1 MGVSKN
7 DVGRP
12 SNKTII
18 IRRILKVVLLLI
30 IIALAFLIGYNL
42 KDKNSNNP
50 IKSSGKKIQSD
61 DSIKTSKEELQLD
74 DSIVKKLYSEIEN
87 VSFYE
92 KIDGNIEDLC
102 AFYCEDMTY
111 NDMDDNFKMSLVLN
125 QFDLEKTNK
134 IKYEEIKEKYYD
146 IFGNYDIASEFYNY
160 NINKLGN
167 VKLNKGYYQ
176 LLGEDVTVDPILG
189 TGYTLV
195 SAQKDSSKIEL
206 FIAQW
211 YNNADELIE
220 TDEPIYEYYDTNACG
235 DVKCSAVFKSSDV
248 NDSKNVIKN
257 NKLTH
262 AYLFVGPRGTGK
274 TSIAKIFAKTI
285 NCLHPEDG
293 LSCEKCDICI
303 SNNSN
308 ENVDVIEMDAASNN
322 GVDEIREIRNHITLL
337 PTVSKYK
344 IYIIDE
350 VHMLTTG
357 AFNAL
362 LKTLEEPPEHIIFI
376 LATTE
381 PHKIPLTIMS
391 RCQSFEFK
399 PIPVATIKER
409 LKYICAQENI
419 NIDDKSLNLIAEESN
434 GGLRD
439 AVSMLDQ
446 LNAYADGN
454 IKYEDVLILNGRI
467 NDDEIEKFMTE
478 MVNDDLNSV
487 FTKIESWQEEGKNFI
502 YICEDFI
509 RFLRNELI
517 KFKLENNSNIVN
529 LIGENKTIEVIMILN
544 KISNDMKI
552 SKDKKVLFDVTI
564 INITNILKS
573 KQMFENNTYTSKNIN
588 IENKTPEKVEI
599 KEEKPQ
605 TVEVPIKETKDYT
618 LYDELMSIR
627 LNNTLGIADKKS
639 KIEYENAVENLK
651 NDISDLNK
659 LKIIN
664 LLDDTKITAG
674 SKDGIIL
681 TTDSDNILHDLY
693 DNMELLEE
701 SLESLL
707 GKKVK
712 VCILLDELWN
722 KKRIIYVEKIKN
734 KEKIDIIDEEDIL
747 NKIKSLNTGEKSE
760 FDDLLEI
767 GGE

>member
-1 MGVSKN
+1 MKYQALYRKYRPKTFD
-7 DVGRP
+7 DVYGQQ
-12 SNKTII
+12 I
-18 IRRILKVVLLLI
+18 VV
-30 IIALAFLIGYNL
+30 
-42 KDKNSNNP
+42 
-50 IKSSGKKIQSD
+50 Q
-61 DSIKTSKEELQLD
+61 
-74 DSIVKKLYSEIEN
+74 
-87 VSFYE
+87 
-92 KIDGNIEDLC
+92 
-102 AFYCEDMTY
+102 
-111 NDMDDNFKMSLVLN
+111 
-125 QFDLEKTNK
+125 
-134 IKYEEIKEKYYD
+134 
-146 IFGNYDIASEFYNY
+146 
-160 NINKLGN
+160 
-167 VKLNKGYYQ
+167 
-176 LLGEDVTVDPILG
+176 
-189 TGYTLV
+189 TL
-195 SAQKDSSKIEL
+195 
-206 FIAQW
+206 
-211 YNNADELIE
+211 
-220 TDEPIYEYYDTNACG
+220 
-235 DVKCSAVFKSSDV
+235 
-248 NDSKNVIKN
+248 KNVIKN

-308 ENVDVIEMDAASNN
+308 ENVDIIEMDAASNN

-454 IKYEDVLILNGRI
+454 IKYEDVLLLNGRI
-467 NDDEIEKFMTE
+467 NDNEIEKFMTE

-564 INITNILKS
+564 INITNILKN
-573 KQMFENNTYTSKNIN
+573 KQMFENNTYTSKNIK

-605 TVEVPIKETKDYT
+605 TMEVPIKETKNYT
-618 LYDELMSIR
+618 LYDELMNIR
-627 LNNTLGIADKKS
+627 LNNTLSIADKKS
-639 KIEYENAVENLK
+639 KIEYETAVENLK

-701 SLESLL
+701 SLGSLL

-734 KEKIDIIDEEDIL
+734 KEKIDIIDEKDIL
-747 NKIKSLNTGEKSE
+747 NKIKLLNTGEKSE

>member
-1 MGVSKN
+1 MKYQALYRKYRPKTFD
-7 DVGRP
+7 DVYGQQ
-12 SNKTII
+12 I
-18 IRRILKVVLLLI
+18 VV
-30 IIALAFLIGYNL
+30 
-42 KDKNSNNP
+42 
-50 IKSSGKKIQSD
+50 Q
-61 DSIKTSKEELQLD
+61 
-74 DSIVKKLYSEIEN
+74 
-87 VSFYE
+87 
-92 KIDGNIEDLC
+92 
-102 AFYCEDMTY
+102 
-111 NDMDDNFKMSLVLN
+111 
-125 QFDLEKTNK
+125 
-134 IKYEEIKEKYYD
+134 
-146 IFGNYDIASEFYNY
+146 
-160 NINKLGN
+160 
-167 VKLNKGYYQ
+167 
-176 LLGEDVTVDPILG
+176 
-189 TGYTLV
+189 TL
-195 SAQKDSSKIEL
+195 
-206 FIAQW
+206 
-211 YNNADELIE
+211 
-220 TDEPIYEYYDTNACG
+220 
-235 DVKCSAVFKSSDV
+235 
-248 NDSKNVIKN
+248 KNVIKN

-308 ENVDVIEMDAASNN
+308 ENVDIIEMDAASNN

-454 IKYEDVLILNGRI
+454 IKYEDVLLLNGRI

-573 KQMFENNTYTSKNIN
+573 KQMFENNTYTSKNIK

-605 TVEVPIKETKDYT
+605 TVEIPIKETKNYT
-618 LYDELMSIR
+618 LYDELMNIR

>member
-1 MGVSKN
+1 MKYQALYRKYRPKTFD
-7 DVGRP
+7 DVYGQQ
-12 SNKTII
+12 I
-18 IRRILKVVLLLI
+18 VV
-30 IIALAFLIGYNL
+30 
-42 KDKNSNNP
+42 
-50 IKSSGKKIQSD
+50 Q
-61 DSIKTSKEELQLD
+61 
-74 DSIVKKLYSEIEN
+74 
-87 VSFYE
+87 
-92 KIDGNIEDLC
+92 
-102 AFYCEDMTY
+102 
-111 NDMDDNFKMSLVLN
+111 
-125 QFDLEKTNK
+125 
-134 IKYEEIKEKYYD
+134 
-146 IFGNYDIASEFYNY
+146 
-160 NINKLGN
+160 
-167 VKLNKGYYQ
+167 
-176 LLGEDVTVDPILG
+176 
-189 TGYTLV
+189 TL
-195 SAQKDSSKIEL
+195 
-206 FIAQW
+206 
-211 YNNADELIE
+211 
-220 TDEPIYEYYDTNACG
+220 
-235 DVKCSAVFKSSDV
+235 
-248 NDSKNVIKN
+248 KNVIKN

-308 ENVDVIEMDAASNN
+308 ENVDIIEMDAASNN

-454 IKYEDVLILNGRI
+454 IKYEDVLLLNGRI
-467 NDDEIEKFMTE
+467 NDNEIEKFMTE

-564 INITNILKS
+564 INITNILKN
-573 KQMFENNTYTSKNIN
+573 KQTFENDTYTSKNIK

-605 TVEVPIKETKDYT
+605 TVEVPIKETKNYT
-618 LYDELMSIR
+618 LYDELMNIR

-693 DNMELLEE
+693 DNMELLEK

-734 KEKIDIIDEEDIL
+734 KEKIDIIDKEDIL

>member
-1 MGVSKN
+1 MKYQALYRKYRPKTFD
-7 DVGRP
+7 DVYGQQ
-12 SNKTII
+12 I
-18 IRRILKVVLLLI
+18 VV
-30 IIALAFLIGYNL
+30 
-42 KDKNSNNP
+42 
-50 IKSSGKKIQSD
+50 Q
-61 DSIKTSKEELQLD
+61 
-74 DSIVKKLYSEIEN
+74 
-87 VSFYE
+87 
-92 KIDGNIEDLC
+92 
-102 AFYCEDMTY
+102 
-111 NDMDDNFKMSLVLN
+111 
-125 QFDLEKTNK
+125 
-134 IKYEEIKEKYYD
+134 
-146 IFGNYDIASEFYNY
+146 
-160 NINKLGN
+160 
-167 VKLNKGYYQ
+167 
-176 LLGEDVTVDPILG
+176 
-189 TGYTLV
+189 TL
-195 SAQKDSSKIEL
+195 
-206 FIAQW
+206 
-211 YNNADELIE
+211 
-220 TDEPIYEYYDTNACG
+220 
-235 DVKCSAVFKSSDV
+235 
-248 NDSKNVIKN
+248 KNVIKN

-308 ENVDVIEMDAASNN
+308 ENVDIIEMDAASNN

-409 LKYICAQENI
+409 LKYICSQENI

-454 IKYEDVLILNGRI
+454 IKYEDVLLLNGRI
-467 NDDEIEKFMTE
+467 NDNEIEKFMTE

-517 KFKLENNSNIVN
+517 KFKLENNSNIVS

-564 INITNILKS
+564 INITNILKN
-573 KQMFENNTYTSKNIN
+573 KQTFENNVHESKNIK
-588 IENKTPEKVEI
+588 IENKIPEKVEI

-627 LNNTLGIADKKS
+627 LNNTLSIADKKS

-747 NKIKSLNTGEKSE
+747 NKIKSLNTEEKSE

>member
-1 MGVSKN
+1 MKYQALYRKYRPKTFD
-7 DVGRP
+7 DVYGQQ
-12 SNKTII
+12 I
-18 IRRILKVVLLLI
+18 VV
-30 IIALAFLIGYNL
+30 
-42 KDKNSNNP
+42 
-50 IKSSGKKIQSD
+50 Q
-61 DSIKTSKEELQLD
+61 
-74 DSIVKKLYSEIEN
+74 
-87 VSFYE
+87 
-92 KIDGNIEDLC
+92 
-102 AFYCEDMTY
+102 
-111 NDMDDNFKMSLVLN
+111 
-125 QFDLEKTNK
+125 
-134 IKYEEIKEKYYD
+134 
-146 IFGNYDIASEFYNY
+146 
-160 NINKLGN
+160 
-167 VKLNKGYYQ
+167 
-176 LLGEDVTVDPILG
+176 
-189 TGYTLV
+189 TL
-195 SAQKDSSKIEL
+195 
-206 FIAQW
+206 
-211 YNNADELIE
+211 
-220 TDEPIYEYYDTNACG
+220 
-235 DVKCSAVFKSSDV
+235 
-248 NDSKNVIKN
+248 KNVIKN

-308 ENVDVIEMDAASNN
+308 ENVDIIEMDAASNN

-399 PIPVATIKER
+399 PIPVAIIKER

-454 IKYEDVLILNGRI
+454 IKYEDVLLLNGRI
-467 NDDEIEKFMTE
+467 NDNEIEKFMTE

-573 KQMFENNTYTSKNIN
+573 KQMFENNTYTSKNIK

-605 TVEVPIKETKDYT
+605 TVEVPIKETKNYT
-618 LYDELMSIR
+618 LYDELMNIR

>member
-1 MGVSKN
+1 MKYQALYRKYRPKTFD
-7 DVGRP
+7 DVYGQQ
-12 SNKTII
+12 I
-18 IRRILKVVLLLI
+18 VV
-30 IIALAFLIGYNL
+30 
-42 KDKNSNNP
+42 
-50 IKSSGKKIQSD
+50 Q
-61 DSIKTSKEELQLD
+61 
-74 DSIVKKLYSEIEN
+74 
-87 VSFYE
+87 
-92 KIDGNIEDLC
+92 
-102 AFYCEDMTY
+102 
-111 NDMDDNFKMSLVLN
+111 
-125 QFDLEKTNK
+125 
-134 IKYEEIKEKYYD
+134 
-146 IFGNYDIASEFYNY
+146 
-160 NINKLGN
+160 
-167 VKLNKGYYQ
+167 
-176 LLGEDVTVDPILG
+176 
-189 TGYTLV
+189 TL
-195 SAQKDSSKIEL
+195 
-206 FIAQW
+206 
-211 YNNADELIE
+211 
-220 TDEPIYEYYDTNACG
+220 
-235 DVKCSAVFKSSDV
+235 
-248 NDSKNVIKN
+248 KNVIKN

-308 ENVDVIEMDAASNN
+308 ENVDIIEMDAASNN

-454 IKYEDVLILNGRI
+454 IKYENVLLLNGRI

-478 MVNDDLNSV
+478 MVNNDLNSV

-517 KFKLENNSNIVN
+517 KFKLENNSNIVS

-573 KQMFENNTYTSKNIN
+573 KQMFENNVYDSKNMK
-588 IENKTPEKVEI
+588 IENKTSEKVEI

-693 DNMELLEE
+693 DNMDLLEE

-734 KEKIDIIDEEDIL
+734 KEKIDIIDEKDIL

>member
-1 MGVSKN
+1 MKYQALYRKYRPKTFD
-7 DVGRP
+7 DVYGQQ
-12 SNKTII
+12 I
-18 IRRILKVVLLLI
+18 VV
-30 IIALAFLIGYNL
+30 
-42 KDKNSNNP
+42 
-50 IKSSGKKIQSD
+50 Q
-61 DSIKTSKEELQLD
+61 
-74 DSIVKKLYSEIEN
+74 
-87 VSFYE
+87 
-92 KIDGNIEDLC
+92 
-102 AFYCEDMTY
+102 
-111 NDMDDNFKMSLVLN
+111 
-125 QFDLEKTNK
+125 
-134 IKYEEIKEKYYD
+134 
-146 IFGNYDIASEFYNY
+146 
-160 NINKLGN
+160 
-167 VKLNKGYYQ
+167 
-176 LLGEDVTVDPILG
+176 
-189 TGYTLV
+189 TL
-195 SAQKDSSKIEL
+195 
-206 FIAQW
+206 
-211 YNNADELIE
+211 
-220 TDEPIYEYYDTNACG
+220 
-235 DVKCSAVFKSSDV
+235 
-248 NDSKNVIKN
+248 KNVIKN

-262 AYLFVGPRGTGK
+262 SYLFVGPRGTGK

-293 LSCEKCDICI
+293 LSCEKCDICV

-308 ENVDVIEMDAASNN
+308 ENVDIIEMDAASNN

-454 IKYEDVLILNGRI
+454 IKYEDVLLLNGRI
-467 NDDEIEKFMTE
+467 NDNEIEKFMTE

-564 INITNILKS
+564 INITNILKN
-573 KQMFENNTYTSKNIN
+573 KQTFENNTYTSKNIK

-599 KEEKPQ
+599 KEEKSQ
-605 TVEVPIKETKDYT
+605 TVEVPIKETKNYT
-618 LYDELMSIR
+618 LYDKLMNIR

>member
-1 MGVSKN
+1 MKYQALYRKYRPKTFD
-7 DVGRP
+7 DVYGQQ
-12 SNKTII
+12 I
-18 IRRILKVVLLLI
+18 VV
-30 IIALAFLIGYNL
+30 
-42 KDKNSNNP
+42 
-50 IKSSGKKIQSD
+50 Q
-61 DSIKTSKEELQLD
+61 
-74 DSIVKKLYSEIEN
+74 
-87 VSFYE
+87 
-92 KIDGNIEDLC
+92 
-102 AFYCEDMTY
+102 
-111 NDMDDNFKMSLVLN
+111 
-125 QFDLEKTNK
+125 
-134 IKYEEIKEKYYD
+134 
-146 IFGNYDIASEFYNY
+146 
-160 NINKLGN
+160 
-167 VKLNKGYYQ
+167 
-176 LLGEDVTVDPILG
+176 
-189 TGYTLV
+189 TL
-195 SAQKDSSKIEL
+195 
-206 FIAQW
+206 
-211 YNNADELIE
+211 
-220 TDEPIYEYYDTNACG
+220 
-235 DVKCSAVFKSSDV
+235 
-248 NDSKNVIKN
+248 KNVIKN

-293 LSCEKCDICI
+293 LSCEKCDICV

-308 ENVDVIEMDAASNN
+308 ENVDIIEMDAASNN

-399 PIPVATIKER
+399 PIPVAIIKER
-409 LKYICAQENI
+409 LKYICTQENI

-454 IKYEDVLILNGRI
+454 IKYEDVLLLNGRI

-478 MVNDDLNSV
+478 MVNDDLDSV

-517 KFKLENNSNIVN
+517 KFKLKNSSNIVN

-564 INITNILKS
+564 INITNILKN

-588 IENKTPEKVEI
+588 IENKTSEKVEI

-605 TVEVPIKETKDYT
+605 TMEVPIKETKDYT

>member
-1 MGVSKN
+1 MKYQALYRKYRPKTFD
-7 DVGRP
+7 DVYGQQ
-12 SNKTII
+12 I
-18 IRRILKVVLLLI
+18 VV
-30 IIALAFLIGYNL
+30 
-42 KDKNSNNP
+42 
-50 IKSSGKKIQSD
+50 Q
-61 DSIKTSKEELQLD
+61 
-74 DSIVKKLYSEIEN
+74 
-87 VSFYE
+87 
-92 KIDGNIEDLC
+92 
-102 AFYCEDMTY
+102 
-111 NDMDDNFKMSLVLN
+111 
-125 QFDLEKTNK
+125 
-134 IKYEEIKEKYYD
+134 
-146 IFGNYDIASEFYNY
+146 
-160 NINKLGN
+160 
-167 VKLNKGYYQ
+167 
-176 LLGEDVTVDPILG
+176 
-189 TGYTLV
+189 TL
-195 SAQKDSSKIEL
+195 
-206 FIAQW
+206 
-211 YNNADELIE
+211 
-220 TDEPIYEYYDTNACG
+220 
-235 DVKCSAVFKSSDV
+235 
-248 NDSKNVIKN
+248 KNVIKN

-308 ENVDVIEMDAASNN
+308 ENVDIIEMDAASNN

-454 IKYEDVLILNGRI
+454 IKYEDVLLLNGRI

-517 KFKLENNSNIVN
+517 KFKLENNSNIVS

-564 INITNILKS
+564 INIINILKN
-573 KQMFENNTYTSKNIN
+573 KQMFENAAYESKNIK

-618 LYDELMSIR
+618 LYDELMNIR
-627 LNNTLGIADKKS
+627 LNNTLGIADKTS

-674 SKDGIIL
+674 SKDGIIF

-693 DNMELLEE
+693 DNMKLLEE
-701 SLESLL
+701 SMESLL

>member
-1 MGVSKN
+1 MKYQALYRKYRPKTFD
-7 DVGRP
+7 DVYGQQ
-12 SNKTII
+12 I
-18 IRRILKVVLLLI
+18 VV
-30 IIALAFLIGYNL
+30 
-42 KDKNSNNP
+42 
-50 IKSSGKKIQSD
+50 Q
-61 DSIKTSKEELQLD
+61 
-74 DSIVKKLYSEIEN
+74 
-87 VSFYE
+87 
-92 KIDGNIEDLC
+92 
-102 AFYCEDMTY
+102 
-111 NDMDDNFKMSLVLN
+111 
-125 QFDLEKTNK
+125 
-134 IKYEEIKEKYYD
+134 
-146 IFGNYDIASEFYNY
+146 
-160 NINKLGN
+160 
-167 VKLNKGYYQ
+167 
-176 LLGEDVTVDPILG
+176 
-189 TGYTLV
+189 TL
-195 SAQKDSSKIEL
+195 
-206 FIAQW
+206 
-211 YNNADELIE
+211 
-220 TDEPIYEYYDTNACG
+220 
-235 DVKCSAVFKSSDV
+235 
-248 NDSKNVIKN
+248 KNVIKN

-308 ENVDVIEMDAASNN
+308 ENVDIIEMDAASNN

-399 PIPVATIKER
+399 PIPVAIIKER

-454 IKYEDVLILNGRI
+454 IKYEDVLLLNGRI

-487 FTKIESWQEEGKNFI
+487 FTKIEAWQEEGKNFI

-509 RFLRNELI
+509 RYLRNELI

-564 INITNILKS
+564 INITNILKNE
-573 KQMFENNTYTSKNIN
+573 QVFENNNYESKNIK
-588 IENKTPEKVEI
+588 IENNTPKKVEI
-599 KEEKPQ
+599 KEEKTQ
-605 TVEVPIKETKDYT
+605 ILKVPIKETKDYT
-618 LYDELMSIR
+618 PYDELMNIR
-627 LNNTLGIADKKS
+627 LNNILGIADKKS

-674 SKDGIIL
+674 SKDGIIF

-693 DNMELLEE
+693 DNIELLEE
-701 SLESLL
+701 SLENILN
-707 GKKVK
+707 KKIK

-734 KEKIDIIDEEDIL
+734 KEKIDIIDEKDIL
-747 NKIKSLNTGEKSE
+747 NKIKTLNTGEKSE

>member
-1 MGVSKN
+1 MKYQALYRKYRPKTFD
-7 DVGRP
+7 DVYGQQ
-12 SNKTII
+12 I
-18 IRRILKVVLLLI
+18 VV
-30 IIALAFLIGYNL
+30 
-42 KDKNSNNP
+42 
-50 IKSSGKKIQSD
+50 Q
-61 DSIKTSKEELQLD
+61 
-74 DSIVKKLYSEIEN
+74 
-87 VSFYE
+87 
-92 KIDGNIEDLC
+92 
-102 AFYCEDMTY
+102 
-111 NDMDDNFKMSLVLN
+111 
-125 QFDLEKTNK
+125 
-134 IKYEEIKEKYYD
+134 
-146 IFGNYDIASEFYNY
+146 
-160 NINKLGN
+160 
-167 VKLNKGYYQ
+167 
-176 LLGEDVTVDPILG
+176 
-189 TGYTLV
+189 TL
-195 SAQKDSSKIEL
+195 
-206 FIAQW
+206 
-211 YNNADELIE
+211 
-220 TDEPIYEYYDTNACG
+220 
-235 DVKCSAVFKSSDV
+235 
-248 NDSKNVIKN
+248 KNVIKN

-308 ENVDVIEMDAASNN
+308 ENVDIIEMDAASNN

-454 IKYEDVLILNGRI
+454 IKYEDVLLLNGRI
-467 NDDEIEKFMTE
+467 NDNEIEKFMTE

-564 INITNILKS
+564 INITNILKN
-573 KQMFENNTYTSKNIN
+573 KQMFENNTYTSKNIK

-605 TVEVPIKETKDYT
+605 TMEVPIKETKNYT
-618 LYDELMSIR
+618 LYDELMNIR
-627 LNNTLGIADKKS
+627 LNNTLSIADKKS
-639 KIEYENAVENLK
+639 KIEYETAVENLK

>member
-1 MGVSKN
+1 MKYQALYRKYRPKTFD
-7 DVGRP
+7 DVYGQQ
-12 SNKTII
+12 I
-18 IRRILKVVLLLI
+18 VV
-30 IIALAFLIGYNL
+30 
-42 KDKNSNNP
+42 
-50 IKSSGKKIQSD
+50 Q
-61 DSIKTSKEELQLD
+61 
-74 DSIVKKLYSEIEN
+74 
-87 VSFYE
+87 
-92 KIDGNIEDLC
+92 
-102 AFYCEDMTY
+102 
-111 NDMDDNFKMSLVLN
+111 
-125 QFDLEKTNK
+125 
-134 IKYEEIKEKYYD
+134 
-146 IFGNYDIASEFYNY
+146 
-160 NINKLGN
+160 
-167 VKLNKGYYQ
+167 
-176 LLGEDVTVDPILG
+176 
-189 TGYTLV
+189 TL
-195 SAQKDSSKIEL
+195 
-206 FIAQW
+206 
-211 YNNADELIE
+211 
-220 TDEPIYEYYDTNACG
+220 
-235 DVKCSAVFKSSDV
+235 
-248 NDSKNVIKN
+248 KNVIKN

-293 LSCEKCDICI
+293 LSCEKCDICV

-308 ENVDVIEMDAASNN
+308 ENVDIIEMDAASNN

-454 IKYEDVLILNGRI
+454 IKYEDVLLLNGRI
-467 NDDEIEKFMTE
+467 NDNEIEKFMTE

-564 INITNILKS
+564 INITNILKN
-573 KQMFENNTYTSKNIN
+573 KQMFKNDTYTSKDIK

-605 TVEVPIKETKDYT
+605 TVEVPIKETKNYT
-618 LYDELMSIR
+618 LYDELMNIR

-701 SLESLL
+701 SLKSLL

>member
-1 MGVSKN
+1 MKYQALYRKYRPKTFD
-7 DVGRP
+7 DVYGQQ
-12 SNKTII
+12 I
-18 IRRILKVVLLLI
+18 VV
-30 IIALAFLIGYNL
+30 
-42 KDKNSNNP
+42 
-50 IKSSGKKIQSD
+50 Q
-61 DSIKTSKEELQLD
+61 
-74 DSIVKKLYSEIEN
+74 
-87 VSFYE
+87 
-92 KIDGNIEDLC
+92 
-102 AFYCEDMTY
+102 
-111 NDMDDNFKMSLVLN
+111 
-125 QFDLEKTNK
+125 
-134 IKYEEIKEKYYD
+134 
-146 IFGNYDIASEFYNY
+146 
-160 NINKLGN
+160 
-167 VKLNKGYYQ
+167 
-176 LLGEDVTVDPILG
+176 
-189 TGYTLV
+189 TL
-195 SAQKDSSKIEL
+195 
-206 FIAQW
+206 
-211 YNNADELIE
+211 
-220 TDEPIYEYYDTNACG
+220 
-235 DVKCSAVFKSSDV
+235 
-248 NDSKNVIKN
+248 KNVIKN

-293 LSCEKCDICI
+293 LSCEKCDICV

-308 ENVDVIEMDAASNN
+308 ENVDIIEMDAASNN

-454 IKYEDVLILNGRI
+454 IKYEDVLLLNGRI
-467 NDDEIEKFMTE
+467 NDNEIEKFMTE

-564 INITNILKS
+564 INITNILKN
-573 KQMFENNTYTSKNIN
+573 KQMFENNTYTSKNIK

-605 TVEVPIKETKDYT
+605 TVEVPIKETKNYT
-618 LYDELMSIR
+618 LYDELMNIR

-734 KEKIDIIDEEDIL
+734 KEKIDIIDEKDIL

>member
-1 MGVSKN
+1 MKYQALYRKYRPKTFD
-7 DVGRP
+7 DVYGQQ
-12 SNKTII
+12 I
-18 IRRILKVVLLLI
+18 VV
-30 IIALAFLIGYNL
+30 
-42 KDKNSNNP
+42 
-50 IKSSGKKIQSD
+50 Q
-61 DSIKTSKEELQLD
+61 
-74 DSIVKKLYSEIEN
+74 
-87 VSFYE
+87 
-92 KIDGNIEDLC
+92 
-102 AFYCEDMTY
+102 
-111 NDMDDNFKMSLVLN
+111 
-125 QFDLEKTNK
+125 
-134 IKYEEIKEKYYD
+134 
-146 IFGNYDIASEFYNY
+146 
-160 NINKLGN
+160 
-167 VKLNKGYYQ
+167 
-176 LLGEDVTVDPILG
+176 
-189 TGYTLV
+189 TL
-195 SAQKDSSKIEL
+195 
-206 FIAQW
+206 
-211 YNNADELIE
+211 
-220 TDEPIYEYYDTNACG
+220 
-235 DVKCSAVFKSSDV
+235 
-248 NDSKNVIKN
+248 KNVIKN

-285 NCLHPEDG
+285 NCLHSEDG

-308 ENVDVIEMDAASNN
+308 ENVDIIEMDAASNN

-454 IKYEDVLILNGRI
+454 IKYEDVLLLNGRI

-564 INITNILKS
+564 INITNILKN

-599 KEEKPQ
+599 KEEKLQ

-734 KEKIDIIDEEDIL
+734 KEKIDIIDEKDIL

>member
-1 MGVSKN
+1 MKYQALYRKYRPKTFD
-7 DVGRP
+7 DVYGQQ
-12 SNKTII
+12 I
-18 IRRILKVVLLLI
+18 VV
-30 IIALAFLIGYNL
+30 
-42 KDKNSNNP
+42 
-50 IKSSGKKIQSD
+50 Q
-61 DSIKTSKEELQLD
+61 
-74 DSIVKKLYSEIEN
+74 
-87 VSFYE
+87 
-92 KIDGNIEDLC
+92 
-102 AFYCEDMTY
+102 
-111 NDMDDNFKMSLVLN
+111 
-125 QFDLEKTNK
+125 
-134 IKYEEIKEKYYD
+134 
-146 IFGNYDIASEFYNY
+146 
-160 NINKLGN
+160 
-167 VKLNKGYYQ
+167 
-176 LLGEDVTVDPILG
+176 
-189 TGYTLV
+189 TL
-195 SAQKDSSKIEL
+195 
-206 FIAQW
+206 
-211 YNNADELIE
+211 
-220 TDEPIYEYYDTNACG
+220 
-235 DVKCSAVFKSSDV
+235 
-248 NDSKNVIKN
+248 KNVIKN

-308 ENVDVIEMDAASNN
+308 ENVDIIEMDAASNN

-454 IKYEDVLILNGRI
+454 IKYEDVLLLNGRI

-564 INITNILKS
+564 INITNILKN
-573 KQMFENNTYTSKNIN
+573 KQMFENNTYTSKNIK
-588 IENKTPEKVEI
+588 IENKTPEKIEI

-605 TVEVPIKETKDYT
+605 TMEVPIKETKDYT

-734 KEKIDIIDEEDIL
+734 KEKIDIIDEKDIL

>member
-1 MGVSKN
+1 MKYQALYRKYRPKTFD
-7 DVGRP
+7 DVYGQQ
-12 SNKTII
+12 I
-18 IRRILKVVLLLI
+18 VV
-30 IIALAFLIGYNL
+30 
-42 KDKNSNNP
+42 
-50 IKSSGKKIQSD
+50 Q
-61 DSIKTSKEELQLD
+61 
-74 DSIVKKLYSEIEN
+74 
-87 VSFYE
+87 
-92 KIDGNIEDLC
+92 
-102 AFYCEDMTY
+102 
-111 NDMDDNFKMSLVLN
+111 
-125 QFDLEKTNK
+125 
-134 IKYEEIKEKYYD
+134 
-146 IFGNYDIASEFYNY
+146 
-160 NINKLGN
+160 
-167 VKLNKGYYQ
+167 
-176 LLGEDVTVDPILG
+176 
-189 TGYTLV
+189 TL
-195 SAQKDSSKIEL
+195 
-206 FIAQW
+206 
-211 YNNADELIE
+211 
-220 TDEPIYEYYDTNACG
+220 
-235 DVKCSAVFKSSDV
+235 
-248 NDSKNVIKN
+248 KNVIKN

-293 LSCEKCDICI
+293 LSCEKCDICV
-303 SNNSN
+303 SNNLN
-308 ENVDVIEMDAASNN
+308 ENVDIIEMDAASNN

-454 IKYEDVLILNGRI
+454 IKYEDVLLLNGRI

-517 KFKLENNSNIVN
+517 KFKLENNLNIVN

-564 INITNILKS
+564 INITNILKN
-573 KQMFENNTYTSKNIN
+573 KQMFVNNTCTSNNIK

-599 KEEKPQ
+599 KEEKSQ
-605 TVEVPIKETKDYT
+605 TMEVPIKETKNYT
-618 LYDELMSIR
+618 LYDELMNIR
-627 LNNTLGIADKKS
+627 LNNTLGIADKRS

>member
-1 MGVSKN
+1 MKYQALYRKYRPKTFD
-7 DVGRP
+7 DVYGQQ
-12 SNKTII
+12 I
-18 IRRILKVVLLLI
+18 VV
-30 IIALAFLIGYNL
+30 
-42 KDKNSNNP
+42 
-50 IKSSGKKIQSD
+50 Q
-61 DSIKTSKEELQLD
+61 
-74 DSIVKKLYSEIEN
+74 
-87 VSFYE
+87 
-92 KIDGNIEDLC
+92 
-102 AFYCEDMTY
+102 
-111 NDMDDNFKMSLVLN
+111 
-125 QFDLEKTNK
+125 
-134 IKYEEIKEKYYD
+134 
-146 IFGNYDIASEFYNY
+146 
-160 NINKLGN
+160 
-167 VKLNKGYYQ
+167 
-176 LLGEDVTVDPILG
+176 
-189 TGYTLV
+189 TL
-195 SAQKDSSKIEL
+195 
-206 FIAQW
+206 
-211 YNNADELIE
+211 
-220 TDEPIYEYYDTNACG
+220 
-235 DVKCSAVFKSSDV
+235 
-248 NDSKNVIKN
+248 KNVIKN

-308 ENVDVIEMDAASNN
+308 ENVDIIEMDAASNN

-399 PIPVATIKER
+399 PIPVAIIKER

-454 IKYEDVLILNGRI
+454 IKYEDVLLLNGRI
-467 NDDEIEKFMTE
+467 NDNEIEKFMTE

-517 KFKLENNSNIVN
+517 KFKLQNNSNIVN

-564 INITNILKS
+564 INITNILKN
-573 KQMFENNTYTSKNIN
+573 KQMFENNTYTSKNIK

-605 TVEVPIKETKDYT
+605 TVEVPIKETKNYT
-618 LYDELMSIR
+618 LYDELMNIR

-712 VCILLDELWN
+712 VCILLGELWN

>member
-1 MGVSKN
+1 MKYQALYRKYRPKTFD
-7 DVGRP
+7 DVYGQQ
-12 SNKTII
+12 I
-18 IRRILKVVLLLI
+18 VV
-30 IIALAFLIGYNL
+30 
-42 KDKNSNNP
+42 
-50 IKSSGKKIQSD
+50 Q
-61 DSIKTSKEELQLD
+61 
-74 DSIVKKLYSEIEN
+74 
-87 VSFYE
+87 
-92 KIDGNIEDLC
+92 
-102 AFYCEDMTY
+102 
-111 NDMDDNFKMSLVLN
+111 
-125 QFDLEKTNK
+125 
-134 IKYEEIKEKYYD
+134 
-146 IFGNYDIASEFYNY
+146 
-160 NINKLGN
+160 
-167 VKLNKGYYQ
+167 
-176 LLGEDVTVDPILG
+176 
-189 TGYTLV
+189 TL
-195 SAQKDSSKIEL
+195 
-206 FIAQW
+206 
-211 YNNADELIE
+211 
-220 TDEPIYEYYDTNACG
+220 
-235 DVKCSAVFKSSDV
+235 
-248 NDSKNVIKN
+248 KNVIKN

-293 LSCEKCDICI
+293 LSCEKCDICV
-303 SNNSN
+303 SNNLN
-308 ENVDVIEMDAASNN
+308 ENVDIIEMDAASNN

-454 IKYEDVLILNGRI
+454 IKYEDVLLLNGRI
-467 NDDEIEKFMTE
+467 NDNEIEKFMTE

-564 INITNILKS
+564 INITNILKN
-573 KQMFENNTYTSKNIN
+573 KQTFENNTYTSKNIK
-588 IENKTPEKVEI
+588 IENKIPEKVEI

-605 TVEVPIKETKDYT
+605 TVEVPIKETKNYT
-618 LYDELMSIR
+618 LYDELMNIR

-693 DNMELLEE
+693 DNMELLEK

>member
-1 MGVSKN
+1 MKYQALYRKYRPKTFD
-7 DVGRP
+7 DVYGQQ
-12 SNKTII
+12 I
-18 IRRILKVVLLLI
+18 VV
-30 IIALAFLIGYNL
+30 
-42 KDKNSNNP
+42 
-50 IKSSGKKIQSD
+50 Q
-61 DSIKTSKEELQLD
+61 
-74 DSIVKKLYSEIEN
+74 
-87 VSFYE
+87 
-92 KIDGNIEDLC
+92 
-102 AFYCEDMTY
+102 
-111 NDMDDNFKMSLVLN
+111 
-125 QFDLEKTNK
+125 
-134 IKYEEIKEKYYD
+134 
-146 IFGNYDIASEFYNY
+146 
-160 NINKLGN
+160 
-167 VKLNKGYYQ
+167 
-176 LLGEDVTVDPILG
+176 
-189 TGYTLV
+189 TL
-195 SAQKDSSKIEL
+195 
-206 FIAQW
+206 
-211 YNNADELIE
+211 
-220 TDEPIYEYYDTNACG
+220 
-235 DVKCSAVFKSSDV
+235 
-248 NDSKNVIKN
+248 KNVIKN

-293 LSCEKCDICI
+293 LSCEKCDICV
-303 SNNSN
+303 SNNLN
-308 ENVDVIEMDAASNN
+308 ENVDIIEMDAASNN

-454 IKYEDVLILNGRI
+454 IKYEDVLLLNGRI

-573 KQMFENNTYTSKNIN
+573 KRMFENNTYTSKNIK

-605 TVEVPIKETKDYT
+605 TMEVPIKETKNYT
-618 LYDELMSIR
+618 LYDELMNIR

>member
-1 MGVSKN
+1 MKYQALYRKYRPKTFD
-7 DVGRP
+7 DVYGQQ
-12 SNKTII
+12 I
-18 IRRILKVVLLLI
+18 VV
-30 IIALAFLIGYNL
+30 
-42 KDKNSNNP
+42 
-50 IKSSGKKIQSD
+50 Q
-61 DSIKTSKEELQLD
+61 
-74 DSIVKKLYSEIEN
+74 
-87 VSFYE
+87 
-92 KIDGNIEDLC
+92 
-102 AFYCEDMTY
+102 
-111 NDMDDNFKMSLVLN
+111 
-125 QFDLEKTNK
+125 
-134 IKYEEIKEKYYD
+134 
-146 IFGNYDIASEFYNY
+146 
-160 NINKLGN
+160 
-167 VKLNKGYYQ
+167 
-176 LLGEDVTVDPILG
+176 
-189 TGYTLV
+189 TL
-195 SAQKDSSKIEL
+195 
-206 FIAQW
+206 
-211 YNNADELIE
+211 
-220 TDEPIYEYYDTNACG
+220 
-235 DVKCSAVFKSSDV
+235 
-248 NDSKNVIKN
+248 KNVIKN

-285 NCLHPEDG
+285 NCLHPEYG
-293 LSCEKCDICI
+293 LSCEKCDICV
-303 SNNSN
+303 SNNLN
-308 ENVDVIEMDAASNN
+308 ENVDIIEMDAASNN

-454 IKYEDVLILNGRI
+454 IKYEDVLLLNGRI

-487 FTKIESWQEEGKNFI
+487 FTKIESWKEEGKNFI

-517 KFKLENNSNIVN
+517 KFKLENNLNIVN

-564 INITNILKS
+564 INITNILKN
-573 KQMFENNTYTSKNIN
+573 KQMFVNNTCTSNNIK

-599 KEEKPQ
+599 KEEKSQ
-605 TVEVPIKETKDYT
+605 TVEVPIKETKNYT
-618 LYDELMSIR
+618 LYDELMNIR
-627 LNNTLGIADKKS
+627 LNNTLGIADKRS

>member
-1 MGVSKN
+1 MKYQALYRKYRPKTFD
-7 DVGRP
+7 DVYGQQ
-12 SNKTII
+12 I
-18 IRRILKVVLLLI
+18 VV
-30 IIALAFLIGYNL
+30 
-42 KDKNSNNP
+42 
-50 IKSSGKKIQSD
+50 Q
-61 DSIKTSKEELQLD
+61 
-74 DSIVKKLYSEIEN
+74 
-87 VSFYE
+87 
-92 KIDGNIEDLC
+92 
-102 AFYCEDMTY
+102 
-111 NDMDDNFKMSLVLN
+111 
-125 QFDLEKTNK
+125 
-134 IKYEEIKEKYYD
+134 
-146 IFGNYDIASEFYNY
+146 
-160 NINKLGN
+160 
-167 VKLNKGYYQ
+167 
-176 LLGEDVTVDPILG
+176 
-189 TGYTLV
+189 TL
-195 SAQKDSSKIEL
+195 
-206 FIAQW
+206 
-211 YNNADELIE
+211 
-220 TDEPIYEYYDTNACG
+220 
-235 DVKCSAVFKSSDV
+235 
-248 NDSKNVIKN
+248 KNVIKN

-308 ENVDVIEMDAASNN
+308 ENVDIIEMDAASNN

-454 IKYEDVLILNGRI
+454 IKYEDVLLLNGRI
-467 NDDEIEKFMTE
+467 NDNEIEKFMTE

-573 KQMFENNTYTSKNIN
+573 KQMFENNTYTSKNIK

-605 TVEVPIKETKDYT
+605 TVEVPIKETKNYT
-618 LYDELMSIR
+618 LYDELMNIR

>member
-1 MGVSKN
+1 MKYQALYRKYRPKTFD
-7 DVGRP
+7 DVYGQQ
-12 SNKTII
+12 I
-18 IRRILKVVLLLI
+18 VV
-30 IIALAFLIGYNL
+30 
-42 KDKNSNNP
+42 
-50 IKSSGKKIQSD
+50 Q
-61 DSIKTSKEELQLD
+61 
-74 DSIVKKLYSEIEN
+74 
-87 VSFYE
+87 
-92 KIDGNIEDLC
+92 
-102 AFYCEDMTY
+102 
-111 NDMDDNFKMSLVLN
+111 
-125 QFDLEKTNK
+125 
-134 IKYEEIKEKYYD
+134 
-146 IFGNYDIASEFYNY
+146 
-160 NINKLGN
+160 
-167 VKLNKGYYQ
+167 
-176 LLGEDVTVDPILG
+176 
-189 TGYTLV
+189 TL
-195 SAQKDSSKIEL
+195 
-206 FIAQW
+206 
-211 YNNADELIE
+211 
-220 TDEPIYEYYDTNACG
+220 
-235 DVKCSAVFKSSDV
+235 
-248 NDSKNVIKN
+248 KNVIKN

-308 ENVDVIEMDAASNN
+308 ENVDIIEMDAASNN

-399 PIPVATIKER
+399 PIPVAIIKER

-454 IKYEDVLILNGRI
+454 IKYEDVLLLNGRI
-467 NDDEIEKFMTE
+467 NDNEIEKFMTE

-564 INITNILKS
+564 INITNILKN
-573 KQMFENNTYTSKNIN
+573 KQMFENNTYTSKNIK

-605 TVEVPIKETKDYT
+605 TVEVPIKETKNYT
-618 LYDELMSIR
+618 LYDELMNIR

-734 KEKIDIIDEEDIL
+734 KEKIDIIDEKDIL
-747 NKIKSLNTGEKSE
+747 NKIKLLNTGEKSE

>member
-1 MGVSKN
+1 MKYQALYRKYRPKTFD
-7 DVGRP
+7 DVYGQQ
-12 SNKTII
+12 I
-18 IRRILKVVLLLI
+18 VV
-30 IIALAFLIGYNL
+30 
-42 KDKNSNNP
+42 
-50 IKSSGKKIQSD
+50 Q
-61 DSIKTSKEELQLD
+61 
-74 DSIVKKLYSEIEN
+74 
-87 VSFYE
+87 
-92 KIDGNIEDLC
+92 
-102 AFYCEDMTY
+102 
-111 NDMDDNFKMSLVLN
+111 
-125 QFDLEKTNK
+125 
-134 IKYEEIKEKYYD
+134 
-146 IFGNYDIASEFYNY
+146 
-160 NINKLGN
+160 
-167 VKLNKGYYQ
+167 
-176 LLGEDVTVDPILG
+176 
-189 TGYTLV
+189 TL
-195 SAQKDSSKIEL
+195 
-206 FIAQW
+206 
-211 YNNADELIE
+211 
-220 TDEPIYEYYDTNACG
+220 
-235 DVKCSAVFKSSDV
+235 
-248 NDSKNVIKN
+248 KNVIKN

-308 ENVDVIEMDAASNN
+308 ENVDIIEMDAASNN

-409 LKYICAQENI
+409 LKYICSQENI

-454 IKYEDVLILNGRI
+454 IKYEDVLLLNGRI

-478 MVNDDLNSV
+478 MVNDNLNSV

-517 KFKLENNSNIVN
+517 KFKLENNSNIVS

-564 INITNILKS
+564 INITNILKN
-573 KQMFENNTYTSKNIN
+573 KQMFENITHESKNIK
-588 IENKTPEKVEI
+588 IENKTPEKIEI

-639 KIEYENAVENLK
+639 KIEYENAAENLK

-734 KEKIDIIDEEDIL
+734 KEKIDIIDEKDIL

>member
-1 MGVSKN
+1 MKYQALYRKYRPKTFD
-7 DVGRP
+7 DVYGQQ
-12 SNKTII
+12 I
-18 IRRILKVVLLLI
+18 VV
-30 IIALAFLIGYNL
+30 
-42 KDKNSNNP
+42 
-50 IKSSGKKIQSD
+50 Q
-61 DSIKTSKEELQLD
+61 
-74 DSIVKKLYSEIEN
+74 
-87 VSFYE
+87 
-92 KIDGNIEDLC
+92 
-102 AFYCEDMTY
+102 
-111 NDMDDNFKMSLVLN
+111 
-125 QFDLEKTNK
+125 
-134 IKYEEIKEKYYD
+134 
-146 IFGNYDIASEFYNY
+146 
-160 NINKLGN
+160 
-167 VKLNKGYYQ
+167 
-176 LLGEDVTVDPILG
+176 
-189 TGYTLV
+189 TL
-195 SAQKDSSKIEL
+195 
-206 FIAQW
+206 
-211 YNNADELIE
+211 
-220 TDEPIYEYYDTNACG
+220 
-235 DVKCSAVFKSSDV
+235 
-248 NDSKNVIKN
+248 KNVIKN

-308 ENVDVIEMDAASNN
+308 ENVDIIEMDAASNN

-454 IKYEDVLILNGRI
+454 IKYEDVLLLNGRI
-467 NDDEIEKFMTE
+467 NDNEIEKFMTE

-564 INITNILKS
+564 INITNILKN
-573 KQMFENNTYTSKNIN
+573 KQMFENDTYTSKDIK

-605 TVEVPIKETKDYT
+605 TMEVPIKETKNYT
-618 LYDELMSIR
+618 LYDELMNIR

-734 KEKIDIIDEEDIL
+734 KEKIDIIDEKDIL
-747 NKIKSLNTGEKSE
+747 NKIKLLNTGEKSE

>member
-1 MGVSKN
+1 MKYQALYRKYRPKTFD
-7 DVGRP
+7 DVYGQQ
-12 SNKTII
+12 I
-18 IRRILKVVLLLI
+18 VV
-30 IIALAFLIGYNL
+30 
-42 KDKNSNNP
+42 
-50 IKSSGKKIQSD
+50 Q
-61 DSIKTSKEELQLD
+61 
-74 DSIVKKLYSEIEN
+74 
-87 VSFYE
+87 
-92 KIDGNIEDLC
+92 
-102 AFYCEDMTY
+102 
-111 NDMDDNFKMSLVLN
+111 
-125 QFDLEKTNK
+125 
-134 IKYEEIKEKYYD
+134 
-146 IFGNYDIASEFYNY
+146 
-160 NINKLGN
+160 
-167 VKLNKGYYQ
+167 
-176 LLGEDVTVDPILG
+176 
-189 TGYTLV
+189 TL
-195 SAQKDSSKIEL
+195 
-206 FIAQW
+206 
-211 YNNADELIE
+211 
-220 TDEPIYEYYDTNACG
+220 
-235 DVKCSAVFKSSDV
+235 
-248 NDSKNVIKN
+248 KNVIKN

-285 NCLHPEDG
+285 NCLQPEDG
-293 LSCEKCDICI
+293 LSCEKCDICV

-308 ENVDVIEMDAASNN
+308 ENVDIIEMDAASNN

-454 IKYEDVLILNGRI
+454 IKYEDVLLLNGRI

-564 INITNILKS
+564 INITNILKN
-573 KQMFENNTYTSKNIN
+573 KQTFENDTYTSKNIK
-588 IENKTPEKVEI
+588 IENKTPENVEI

-605 TVEVPIKETKDYT
+605 TMEVPIKETKDYT

-734 KEKIDIIDEEDIL
+734 KEKIDIIDEEEIL

>member
-1 MGVSKN
+1 MKYQALYRKYRPKTFD
-7 DVGRP
+7 DVYGQQ
-12 SNKTII
+12 I
-18 IRRILKVVLLLI
+18 VV
-30 IIALAFLIGYNL
+30 
-42 KDKNSNNP
+42 
-50 IKSSGKKIQSD
+50 Q
-61 DSIKTSKEELQLD
+61 
-74 DSIVKKLYSEIEN
+74 
-87 VSFYE
+87 
-92 KIDGNIEDLC
+92 
-102 AFYCEDMTY
+102 
-111 NDMDDNFKMSLVLN
+111 
-125 QFDLEKTNK
+125 
-134 IKYEEIKEKYYD
+134 
-146 IFGNYDIASEFYNY
+146 
-160 NINKLGN
+160 
-167 VKLNKGYYQ
+167 
-176 LLGEDVTVDPILG
+176 
-189 TGYTLV
+189 TL
-195 SAQKDSSKIEL
+195 
-206 FIAQW
+206 
-211 YNNADELIE
+211 
-220 TDEPIYEYYDTNACG
+220 
-235 DVKCSAVFKSSDV
+235 
-248 NDSKNVIKN
+248 KNVIKN

-293 LSCEKCDICI
+293 LSCEKCDICV
-303 SNNSN
+303 SNNLN
-308 ENVDVIEMDAASNN
+308 ENVDIIEMDAASNN

-399 PIPVATIKER
+399 PIPVAIIKER

-454 IKYEDVLILNGRI
+454 IKYEDVLLLNGRI

-544 KISNDMKI
+544 KIANDMKI

-564 INITNILKS
+564 INITNILKN
-573 KQMFENNTYTSKNIN
+573 KQMFENNTYTSKNIK

-605 TVEVPIKETKDYT
+605 TMEVPIKETKNYT
-618 LYDELMSIR
+618 LYDELMNIR

-734 KEKIDIIDEEDIL
+734 KEKIDIINEEDIL
-747 NKIKSLNTGEKSE
+747 NKIKLLNTGEKSE

>member
-1 MGVSKN
+1 MKYQALYRKYRPKTFD
-7 DVGRP
+7 DVYGQQ
-12 SNKTII
+12 I
-18 IRRILKVVLLLI
+18 VV
-30 IIALAFLIGYNL
+30 
-42 KDKNSNNP
+42 
-50 IKSSGKKIQSD
+50 Q
-61 DSIKTSKEELQLD
+61 
-74 DSIVKKLYSEIEN
+74 
-87 VSFYE
+87 
-92 KIDGNIEDLC
+92 
-102 AFYCEDMTY
+102 
-111 NDMDDNFKMSLVLN
+111 
-125 QFDLEKTNK
+125 
-134 IKYEEIKEKYYD
+134 
-146 IFGNYDIASEFYNY
+146 
-160 NINKLGN
+160 
-167 VKLNKGYYQ
+167 
-176 LLGEDVTVDPILG
+176 
-189 TGYTLV
+189 TL
-195 SAQKDSSKIEL
+195 
-206 FIAQW
+206 
-211 YNNADELIE
+211 
-220 TDEPIYEYYDTNACG
+220 
-235 DVKCSAVFKSSDV
+235 
-248 NDSKNVIKN
+248 KNVIKN

-308 ENVDVIEMDAASNN
+308 ENVDIIEMDAASNN

-409 LKYICAQENI
+409 LKFICAQENI

-454 IKYEDVLILNGRI
+454 IKYEDVLLLNGRI
-467 NDDEIEKFMTE
+467 NDNEIEKFMTE

-564 INITNILKS
+564 INITSILKS
-573 KQMFENNTYTSKNIN
+573 KQMFENNTYTSKNIK

-605 TVEVPIKETKDYT
+605 TVEVPIKETKNYT
-618 LYDELMSIR
+618 LYDELMNIR

>member
-1 MGVSKN
+1 MKYQALYRKYRPKTFD
-7 DVGRP
+7 DVYGQQ
-12 SNKTII
+12 I
-18 IRRILKVVLLLI
+18 VV
-30 IIALAFLIGYNL
+30 
-42 KDKNSNNP
+42 
-50 IKSSGKKIQSD
+50 Q
-61 DSIKTSKEELQLD
+61 
-74 DSIVKKLYSEIEN
+74 
-87 VSFYE
+87 
-92 KIDGNIEDLC
+92 
-102 AFYCEDMTY
+102 
-111 NDMDDNFKMSLVLN
+111 
-125 QFDLEKTNK
+125 
-134 IKYEEIKEKYYD
+134 
-146 IFGNYDIASEFYNY
+146 
-160 NINKLGN
+160 
-167 VKLNKGYYQ
+167 
-176 LLGEDVTVDPILG
+176 
-189 TGYTLV
+189 TL
-195 SAQKDSSKIEL
+195 
-206 FIAQW
+206 
-211 YNNADELIE
+211 
-220 TDEPIYEYYDTNACG
+220 
-235 DVKCSAVFKSSDV
+235 
-248 NDSKNVIKN
+248 KNVIKN

-308 ENVDVIEMDAASNN
+308 ENVDIIEMDAASNN

-454 IKYEDVLILNGRI
+454 IKYEDVLLLNGRI

-517 KFKLENNSNIVN
+517 KFKLENNSNIVS

-564 INITNILKS
+564 INITNILKN
-573 KQMFENNTYTSKNIN
+573 KQMFENTAYESKNIK

-605 TVEVPIKETKDYT
+605 TMEVPIKETKNYT
-618 LYDELMSIR
+618 LYDELMNIR
-627 LNNTLGIADKKS
+627 LNNTLSIADKKS

-734 KEKIDIIDEEDIL
+734 KEKIDIIDEKGIL
-747 NKIKSLNTGEKSE
+747 NKIKLLNTGEKSE

>member
-1 MGVSKN
+1 MKYQALYRKYRPKTFD
-7 DVGRP
+7 DVYGQQ
-12 SNKTII
+12 I
-18 IRRILKVVLLLI
+18 VV
-30 IIALAFLIGYNL
+30 
-42 KDKNSNNP
+42 
-50 IKSSGKKIQSD
+50 Q
-61 DSIKTSKEELQLD
+61 
-74 DSIVKKLYSEIEN
+74 
-87 VSFYE
+87 
-92 KIDGNIEDLC
+92 
-102 AFYCEDMTY
+102 
-111 NDMDDNFKMSLVLN
+111 
-125 QFDLEKTNK
+125 
-134 IKYEEIKEKYYD
+134 
-146 IFGNYDIASEFYNY
+146 
-160 NINKLGN
+160 
-167 VKLNKGYYQ
+167 
-176 LLGEDVTVDPILG
+176 
-189 TGYTLV
+189 TL
-195 SAQKDSSKIEL
+195 
-206 FIAQW
+206 
-211 YNNADELIE
+211 
-220 TDEPIYEYYDTNACG
+220 
-235 DVKCSAVFKSSDV
+235 
-248 NDSKNVIKN
+248 KNVIKN

-303 SNNSN
+303 SNNLN
-308 ENVDVIEMDAASNN
+308 ENVDIIEMDAASNN

-454 IKYEDVLILNGRI
+454 IKYEDVLLLNGRI

-487 FTKIESWQEEGKNFI
+487 FTKMESWQEEGKNFI

-517 KFKLENNSNIVN
+517 KFKLENKSNIVN

-564 INITNILKS
+564 INITNILKN
-573 KQMFENNTYTSKNIN
+573 KQMFENNTYESKNIK
-588 IENKTPEKVEI
+588 IENKTSEKVEI

-605 TVEVPIKETKDYT
+605 NVEVPIKEKKDYT

-627 LNNTLGIADKKS
+627 LNNTLGIADKRS

-734 KEKIDIIDEEDIL
+734 KEKIDIIDEKDIL

>member
-1 MGVSKN
+1 MKYQALYRKYRPKTFD
-7 DVGRP
+7 DVYGQQ
-12 SNKTII
+12 I
-18 IRRILKVVLLLI
+18 VV
-30 IIALAFLIGYNL
+30 
-42 KDKNSNNP
+42 
-50 IKSSGKKIQSD
+50 Q
-61 DSIKTSKEELQLD
+61 
-74 DSIVKKLYSEIEN
+74 
-87 VSFYE
+87 
-92 KIDGNIEDLC
+92 
-102 AFYCEDMTY
+102 
-111 NDMDDNFKMSLVLN
+111 
-125 QFDLEKTNK
+125 
-134 IKYEEIKEKYYD
+134 
-146 IFGNYDIASEFYNY
+146 
-160 NINKLGN
+160 
-167 VKLNKGYYQ
+167 
-176 LLGEDVTVDPILG
+176 
-189 TGYTLV
+189 TL
-195 SAQKDSSKIEL
+195 
-206 FIAQW
+206 
-211 YNNADELIE
+211 
-220 TDEPIYEYYDTNACG
+220 
-235 DVKCSAVFKSSDV
+235 
-248 NDSKNVIKN
+248 KNVIKN

-308 ENVDVIEMDAASNN
+308 ENVDIIEMDAASNN
-322 GVDEIREIRNHITLL
+322 GIDEIREIRNHITLL

-454 IKYEDVLILNGRI
+454 IKYEDVLLLNGRI
-467 NDDEIEKFMTE
+467 NDNEIEKFMTE

-564 INITNILKS
+564 INITNILKN
-573 KQMFENNTYTSKNIN
+573 KQMFENNTYESKNIK
-588 IENKTPEKVEI
+588 IENKTSEKVEI

-605 TVEVPIKETKDYT
+605 TVKVPIKETKDYT

>member
-1 MGVSKN
+1 MKYQALYRKYRPKTFD
-7 DVGRP
+7 DVYGQQ
-12 SNKTII
+12 I
-18 IRRILKVVLLLI
+18 VV
-30 IIALAFLIGYNL
+30 
-42 KDKNSNNP
+42 
-50 IKSSGKKIQSD
+50 Q
-61 DSIKTSKEELQLD
+61 
-74 DSIVKKLYSEIEN
+74 
-87 VSFYE
+87 
-92 KIDGNIEDLC
+92 
-102 AFYCEDMTY
+102 
-111 NDMDDNFKMSLVLN
+111 
-125 QFDLEKTNK
+125 
-134 IKYEEIKEKYYD
+134 
-146 IFGNYDIASEFYNY
+146 
-160 NINKLGN
+160 
-167 VKLNKGYYQ
+167 
-176 LLGEDVTVDPILG
+176 
-189 TGYTLV
+189 TL
-195 SAQKDSSKIEL
+195 
-206 FIAQW
+206 
-211 YNNADELIE
+211 
-220 TDEPIYEYYDTNACG
+220 
-235 DVKCSAVFKSSDV
+235 
-248 NDSKNVIKN
+248 KNVIKN

-285 NCLHPEDG
+285 NCLHPKDG

-308 ENVDVIEMDAASNN
+308 ENVDIIEMDAASNN

-454 IKYEDVLILNGRI
+454 IKYEDVLLLNGRI
-467 NDDEIEKFMTE
+467 NDNEIEKFMTE

-564 INITNILKS
+564 INITNILKN
-573 KQMFENNTYTSKNIN
+573 KQTFENNTYTSKNIK

-599 KEEKPQ
+599 KEEKSQ
-605 TVEVPIKETKDYT
+605 TVEVPIKETKNYT
-618 LYDELMSIR
+618 LYDELMNIR

-734 KEKIDIIDEEDIL
+734 KEKIDIIDEKDIL
-747 NKIKSLNTGEKSE
+747 NKIKLLKTGEKSE

>member
-1 MGVSKN
+1 MKYQALYRKYRPKTFD
-7 DVGRP
+7 DVYGQQ
-12 SNKTII
+12 I
-18 IRRILKVVLLLI
+18 VV
-30 IIALAFLIGYNL
+30 
-42 KDKNSNNP
+42 
-50 IKSSGKKIQSD
+50 Q
-61 DSIKTSKEELQLD
+61 
-74 DSIVKKLYSEIEN
+74 
-87 VSFYE
+87 
-92 KIDGNIEDLC
+92 
-102 AFYCEDMTY
+102 
-111 NDMDDNFKMSLVLN
+111 
-125 QFDLEKTNK
+125 
-134 IKYEEIKEKYYD
+134 
-146 IFGNYDIASEFYNY
+146 
-160 NINKLGN
+160 
-167 VKLNKGYYQ
+167 
-176 LLGEDVTVDPILG
+176 
-189 TGYTLV
+189 TL
-195 SAQKDSSKIEL
+195 
-206 FIAQW
+206 
-211 YNNADELIE
+211 
-220 TDEPIYEYYDTNACG
+220 
-235 DVKCSAVFKSSDV
+235 
-248 NDSKNVIKN
+248 KNVIKN

-308 ENVDVIEMDAASNN
+308 ENVDIIEMDAASNN

-454 IKYEDVLILNGRI
+454 IKYEDVLLLNGRI

-517 KFKLENNSNIVN
+517 KFKLENNSNIVS

-564 INITNILKS
+564 INITNIFKN
-573 KQMFENNTYTSKNIN
+573 KQMFENNTYNSKNMK
-588 IENKTPEKVEI
+588 IENKTSEKVEI
-599 KEEKPQ
+599 KEKPQ
-605 TVEVPIKETKDYT
+605 TMEVPIKETKDYT

-734 KEKIDIIDEEDIL
+734 KEKIDIIYEKDIL

>member
-1 MGVSKN
+1 MKYQALYRKYRPKTFD
-7 DVGRP
+7 DVYGQQ
-12 SNKTII
+12 I
-18 IRRILKVVLLLI
+18 VV
-30 IIALAFLIGYNL
+30 
-42 KDKNSNNP
+42 
-50 IKSSGKKIQSD
+50 Q
-61 DSIKTSKEELQLD
+61 
-74 DSIVKKLYSEIEN
+74 
-87 VSFYE
+87 
-92 KIDGNIEDLC
+92 
-102 AFYCEDMTY
+102 
-111 NDMDDNFKMSLVLN
+111 
-125 QFDLEKTNK
+125 
-134 IKYEEIKEKYYD
+134 
-146 IFGNYDIASEFYNY
+146 
-160 NINKLGN
+160 
-167 VKLNKGYYQ
+167 
-176 LLGEDVTVDPILG
+176 
-189 TGYTLV
+189 TL
-195 SAQKDSSKIEL
+195 
-206 FIAQW
+206 
-211 YNNADELIE
+211 
-220 TDEPIYEYYDTNACG
+220 
-235 DVKCSAVFKSSDV
+235 
-248 NDSKNVIKN
+248 KNVIKN

-308 ENVDVIEMDAASNN
+308 ENVDIIEMDAASNN

-454 IKYEDVLILNGRI
+454 IKYEDVLLLNGRI
-467 NDDEIEKFMTE
+467 NDNEIEKFMTE

-517 KFKLENNSNIVN
+517 KFKFENNSNIVN

-564 INITNILKS
+564 INITNILKN
-573 KQMFENNTYTSKNIN
+573 KQMFENNTYTSKNIK

-605 TVEVPIKETKDYT
+605 TVEVPIKETKNYT
-618 LYDELMSIR
+618 LYDELMNIR